1 MELSEEQISDIG
13 LNEEQTAKL
22 NTWSNESIASAK
34 QGFDGLANKNAEA
47 ILDGALGKIA
57 TDTNINRTQGEKA
70 GDYINRAWSEFNSN
84 KLGEVNTLKTDYET
98 KIKDFKGD
106 KDLITKI
113 STLEADKDGLL
124 QKYANYDELK
134 TQAELYNPL
143 LEKYNTNK
151 LQVAFNSV
159 KPNFPDT
166 VNKYE
171 ADAKWGEF
179 KNEIL
184 DKYDLEIVDGEPK
197 AIDKENKHRVLKLSD
212 LLSNNEN
219 INALLKGRQQAGTNS
234 KEIKLSDIEGVPFK
248 VPENID
254 AEQRSKLIREYLA
267 TKGISSTSNDYA
279 MKFTELN
286 KAILSKK

>member
-234 KEIKLSDIEGVPFK
+234 KEIKLSDIECVPFK

>member
-219 INALLKGRQQAGTNS
+219 INALLKGRQQAGNNS